1 MSLHNPV
8 NHLPNPDAPFG
19 DYWIDTP
26 RPLATINAVIK
37 MARQHQS
44 ARRPVQL
51 PLRERPR
58 WGGKRRGA
66 GRKPTGAV
74 SHASRP
80 LLASRFPV
88 HVTLK
93 VDSSL
98 DTLRE
103 PPLLLVVEEC
113 LRKGKEQVEQPFRL
127 VHYSIQ
133 EHHLHLVTEA
143 ADARALSRGIQG
155 LAIRIARG
163 INRVLAKRG
172 RVFLCRYHS
181 RILKTPREVRSCLAY
196 VLNNTRRH
204 AATRG
209 ERLAWNWIDDRSSGR
224 HFDGWRESRPPP
236 KPDQRATVVAP
247 HTWLLTTGWR
257 RHGLLRINEVP
268 GAPGLRCLP
277 TVEDLPGSLASMRRP
292 LSVK

>member
-1 MSLHNPV
+1 M
-8 NHLPNPDAPFG
+8 
-19 DYWIDTP
+19 
-26 RPLATINAVIK
+26 
-37 MARQHQS
+37 
-44 ARRPVQL
+44 ARRPHTKSARGSAQL
-51 PLRERPR
+51 PLRKTSG

-113 LRKGKEQVEQPFRL
+113 LRKGKEKEEKPFRL

-133 EHHLHLVTEA
+133 EHHLHLIAEA
-143 ADARALSRGIQG
+143 AHADALARGVQG

-163 INRVLAKRG
+163 INRALARRG

-181 RILKTPREVRSCLAY
+181 RILRTPREVRSCLSY

-204 AATRG
+204 AATRR

-224 HFDGWRESRPPP
+224 LFDGWKESRPPP
-236 KPDQRATVVAP
+236 KPDQRAAVVAP
-247 HTWLLTTGWR
+247 HSWLLTTGWR

-268 GAPGLRCLP
+268 GPEG
-277 TVEDLPGSLASMRRP
+277 
-292 LSVK
+292 